1 MASTFSVSGLASGLD
16 TGSIIDQL
24 VKIESGAITAAQS
37 RQAAYKSQVSQLGTL
52 VSKLQSLSTAV
63 TGLKSAGAL
72 GLSQVGSATGFSATP
87 SSGATSGRYD
97 VLVEDLARAAKAR
110 TTSAFTSASDAVKA
124 GTLDLSINGTTTSVT
139 ITDGMTLGQ
148 VAKAINDSGA
158 AVSATVLE
166 SNGQAFLSLT
176 NKNTGFTVGQPPAS
190 ALTITET
197 SSGTTGLALG
207 LSITQAAT
215 NAKVTIDGLSF
226 ERTSNVIDDALPGVT
241 LSLKAKTTVAETL
254 ELANDT
260 AATATNLGKFVTA
273 YNDVMKILREN
284 LNIGQQ
290 TDRTKTLGGD
300 SAIRSLQSSLMSV
313 VSSIA
318 NPGSSVRS
326 LADLG
331 IKTQGD
337 GSLSLDQARL
347 SKAIAA
353 DPAAVNEL
361 FQTATTGVAD
371 QLKPLVDG
379 YTNSTNGVLVSKSK
393 SYEQSVKQLDKQID
407 SLQLRLEAYRN
418 KLVAQF
424 TAMEKVVSSFKS
436 IGSYLTSQENKSNSS
451 NNG

>member
-1 MASTFSVSGLASGLD
+1 MASTFNVGGIASGLD
-16 TGSIIDQL
+16 TNSIIDQL
-24 VKIESGAITAAQS
+24 VKIESSSVTAAQS
-37 RQAAYKSQVSQLGTL
+37 RQAAYKSQISQLGTL
-52 VSKLQSLSTAV
+52 VSKLQAL
-63 TGLKSAGAL
+63 GSAASALNVSGAL
-72 GLSQVGSATGFSATP
+72 GLSQVGTATGFSATP
-87 SSGATSGRYD
+87 SSSATAGRYD
-97 VLVEDLARAAKAR
+97 VLVEDLATAAKAK
-110 TTSAFTSASDAVKA
+110 SAQFSSATDAVKA

-166 SNGQAFLSLT
+166 SNGKAFLSLT
-176 NKNTGFTVGQPPAS
+176 NKNTGFTVGQPAAS
-190 ALTITET
+190 ALTITEIYG
-197 SSGTTGLALG
+197 GTTGTELG
-207 LSITQAAT
+207 LAITQPAT

-226 ERTSNVIDDALPGVT
+226 ERTANVIDDALPGVT
-241 LSLKAKTTVAETL
+241 LSLKAKTTSSEVL

-260 AATATNLGKFVTA
+260 AATATNLQKFVTA
-273 YNDVMKILREN
+273 YNDVMKVLREN
-284 LNIGQQ
+284 LNIGQS

-300 SAIRSLQSSLMSV
+300 SAIRQLQSSMMNV
-313 VSSIA
+313 VSSVA
-318 NPGSSVRS
+318 NPGSTVRS

-337 GSLSLDQARL
+337 GTLALDQARL

-361 FQTATTGVAD
+361 FQTASTGVSA
-371 QLKPLVDG
+371 QFKALTDG
-379 YTNSTNGVLVSKSK
+379 YTNASSGILVSKSK

-407 SLQLRLEAYRN
+407 GLQLRLEAYRN

-424 TAMEKVVSSFKS
+424 TAMEKVVSNFKS
-436 IGSYLTSQENKSNSS
+436 LGNYLTSQENKSNNS